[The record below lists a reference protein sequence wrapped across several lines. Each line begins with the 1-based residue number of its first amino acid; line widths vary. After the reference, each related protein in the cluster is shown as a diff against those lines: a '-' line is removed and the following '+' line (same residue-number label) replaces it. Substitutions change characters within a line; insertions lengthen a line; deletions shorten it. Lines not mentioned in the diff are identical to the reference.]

1 MSRHDFARDPCPWRL
16 IEDMGGA
23 YSMGL
28 AGGAIWSSGKVSGVF
43 CLTISVLSL
52 AQSVVRR
59 EFQYIARNVR
69 TNAPRTAAGFAVWE
83 LVLIILLTCLNNR

>member
-28 AGGAIWSSGKVSGVF
+28 AGGAIWSSGK
-43 CLTISVLSL
+43 
-52 AQSVVRR
+52 SVVRR

-83 LVLIILLTCLNNR
+83 CVLNLLSNLIVWLSRRRHWHTHCV

>member
-28 AGGAIWSSGKVSGVF
+28 AGGAIWSSGKVHSYWHF
-43 CLTISVLSL
+43 NFKC
-52 AQSVVRR
+52 
-59 EFQYIARNVR
+59 
-69 TNAPRTAAGFAVWE
+69 
-83 LVLIILLTCLNNR
+83 